1 MQQAFQPFCIRSD
14 RIKPLCMDNCTGRRQ
29 TGKFIFLLGARRPA
43 SSVVS
48 AAVGG
53 AGRSACPVL
62 IRGAP
67 SSLSPHSRPDGAGV
81 RRESRMNTISRTIA
95 STQLAV
101 AAGFSLFS
109 VFQPAVAETAWQD
122 EPVVVTANRTEQSAA
137 AVPARVSVI
146 TRADIERSQ
155 APDLVELLR
164 LEAGIDIARNGGPG
178 GQTSVFMRGANSNH
192 VLVLIDGV
200 RASASGT
207 GAFTWEILDPSV
219 IERIEI
225 VRGPRAAR
233 WGSDAIGGVI
243 QIFTR
248 RADGVSAG
256 IRYGSDND
264 RKATLAAGRQQGEL
278 PLDLVLSARKVEG
291 FSAQNPRGF
300 GFNPDDDGFENLSA
314 ATGGAADL
322 AGGSLSWRGR
332 IAAGETEFDQG
343 VTDYR
348 NWSWRFDYA
357 GASRGPWQW
366 QLGAATLRD
375 RQETETAFGVDEV
388 VTRRLQGDLLAER
401 SLGDSTRGLVGVDAW
416 RESGASRGQWNESR
430 TNIGLFTG
438 LEGTAGSAGYE
449 LAFRV
454 DDDEEFGSE
463 LTGSAGLNWR
473 FGERWRAFTSL
484 GRAFGAPNFSQLYS
498 PGFGGLFAG
507 NPDLDPERSWS
518 AEAGLDFNPTRG
530 QRLTLS
536 AYSNWIDDLIA
547 FSGADFQAVNVAEAR
562 IRGLEFTHSAFVGSW
577 TSRFNL
583 TLQDPQDRDVGRDL
597 LRRAGFKGNWVL
609 GYAVNSRWNVDG
621 ELAHVGDRLDV
632 GGARLASYTLI
643 NLRAAYR
650 LRDHWNLEIRV
661 DNLADRNYEPL
672 VGFNAADRRVFVQL
686 GWSS

>member
-1 MQQAFQPFCIRSD
+1 V
-14 RIKPLCMDNCTGRRQ
+14 K
-29 TGKFIFLLGARRPA
+29 
-43 SSVVS
+43 
-48 AAVGG
+48 
-53 AGRSACPVL
+53 
-62 IRGAP
+62 
-67 SSLSPHSRPDGAGV
+67 
-81 RRESRMNTISRTIA
+81 NTA
-95 STQLAV
+95 STCLVV
-101 AAGFSLFS
+101 AAGLSIVSFS
-109 VFQPAVAETAWQD
+109 QPTVAETAWED
-122 EPVVVTANRTEQSAA
+122 DPIVVTANRIEQSAIS
-137 AVPARVSVI
+137 VPARVSVI

-200 RASASGT
+200 RAAASGT

-248 RADGVSAG
+248 RAEGVSAG
-256 IRYGSDND
+256 VRYGSDND
-264 RKATLAAGRQQGEL
+264 AKATLSAGRQTGNL
-278 PLDLVLSARKVEG
+278 PLDLTLTARRVDG

-300 GFNPDDDGFENLSA
+300 GFDPDEDGFENLSA
-314 ATGGAADL
+314 ATGGAAEI

-332 IAAGETEFDQG
+332 IATGETEFDQG
-343 VTDYR
+343 VTDYD

-357 GASRGPWQW
+357 GASSGPWQW

-375 RQETETAFGVDEV
+375 RLETESAFGVDEV
-388 VTRRLQGDLLAER
+388 VTRRLQGDFLAER
-401 SLGDSTRGLVGVDAW
+401 SFGDSTQWLVGLDAW
-416 RESGASRGQWNESR
+416 RESGVSKGQWNESR
-430 TNIGLFTG
+430 SNVGVFTG
-438 LEGTAGSAGYE
+438 LEGSAGAAGYE
-449 LAFRV
+449 LSIRL
-454 DDDEEFGSE
+454 DDDEEFGTE

-473 FGERWRAFTSL
+473 IDDQWRAFASA
-484 GRAFGAPNFSQLYS
+484 GRAFRAPNFSQLYS
-498 PGFGGLFAG
+498 PGFFGGLFAG

-518 AEAGLDFNPTRG
+518 TEIGFDFKPGAG

-547 FSGADFQAVNVAEAR
+547 FSGPDFQAINVNEAR
-562 IRGLEFTHSAFVGSW
+562 IRGLEFTHGALAGNWSSD
-577 TSRFNL
+577 FNL
-583 TLQDPQDRDVGRDL
+583 TWQDPQDRAAGRNL
-597 LRRAGFKGNWVL
+597 LRRASFKGNWVL
-609 GYAVNSRWNVDG
+609 GYAVGPRWNIDG
-621 ELAHVGDRLDV
+621 ELAHVGNRLDV

-650 LRDHWNLEIRV
+650 LREDWNLEVRV
-661 DNLADRNYEPL
+661 DNLADRDYEPL

-686 GWSS
+686 GWSR

>member
-1 MQQAFQPFCIRSD
+1 M
-14 RIKPLCMDNCTGRRQ
+14 KN
-29 TGKFIFLLGARRPA
+29 
-43 SSVVS
+43 
-48 AAVGG
+48 
-53 AGRSACPVL
+53 
-62 IRGAP
+62 
-67 SSLSPHSRPDGAGV
+67 
-81 RRESRMNTISRTIA
+81 IA
-95 STQLAV
+95 ITRLAV
-101 AAGFSLFS
+101 AAGLSLVS
-109 VFQPAVAETAWQD
+109 VFQSAAAETAWED
-122 EPVVVTANRTEQSAA
+122 DPIVVTANRTEQSAA
-137 AVPARVSVI
+137 SVPARVSVI

-164 LEAGIDIARNGGPG
+164 LEAGIDLARNGGPG

-332 IAAGETEFDQG
+332 ITAGETEFDQG

-401 SLGDSTRGLVGVDAW
+401 SLGDSTRWLVGVDAW

-484 GRAFGAPNFSQLYS
+484 GRAFRAPNFSQLYS

-583 TLQDPQDRDVGRDL
+583 TLQDPQDRDAGRDL

>member
-1 MQQAFQPFCIRSD
+1 MKKSASIGLAF
-14 RIKPLCMDNCTGRRQ
+14 
-29 TGKFIFLLGARRPA
+29 
-43 SSVVS
+43 V
-48 AAVGG
+48 
-53 AGRSACPVL
+53 AG
-62 IRGAP
+62 I
-67 SSLSPHSRPDGAGV
+67 SLV
-81 RRESRMNTISRTIA
+81 
-95 STQLAV
+95 
-101 AAGFSLFS
+101 S
-109 VFQPAVAETAWQD
+109 VFQPAVAETAWED
-122 EPVVVTANRTEQSAA
+122 DPIVVTATRTEQSAMS
-137 AVPARVSVI
+137 VPARVSVI

-200 RASASGT
+200 RAAASGT

-256 IRYGSDND
+256 VRYGSDDD
-264 RKATLAAGRQQGEL
+264 RRVTLAAGRQQGEL
-278 PLDLVLSARKVEG
+278 PLDLTLSARKVDG

-314 ATGGAADL
+314 ATGGAAEL
-322 AGGSLSWRGR
+322 GGGSLSWRGR
-332 IAAGETEFDQG
+332 IASGETEFDQG
-343 VTDYR
+343 VTDYD
-348 NWSWRFDYA
+348 NWSWRFDYV
-357 GASRGPWQW
+357 GASSGPWQW

-375 RQETETAFGVDEV
+375 RLETETAFGLDEV
-388 VTRRLQGDLLAER
+388 VTRRLQGDFLAER
-401 SLGDSTRGLVGVDAW
+401 SLGDGAQWLVGVDAW
-416 RESGASRGQWNESR
+416 RESGTSKGQWNESR
-430 TNIGLFTG
+430 SNVGVFTG
-438 LEGTAGSAGYE
+438 LEGTAAGTGFE
-449 LAFRV
+449 LSLRL
-454 DDDEEFGSE
+454 DDDEEFGAE
-463 LTGSAGLNWR
+463 LTGSAGLNR
-473 FGERWRAFTSL
+473 RIGDRWRAFASV
-484 GRAFGAPNFSQLYS
+484 GRAFRAPNFSQLYS

-518 AEAGLDFNPTRG
+518 AEAGLDFTPVSG

-536 AYSNWIDDLIA
+536 AYSNRIDDLIA
-547 FSGADFQAVNVAEAR
+547 FSGPDFQAVNVNEAR
-562 IRGLEFTHSAFVGSW
+562 IRGLEFTHRAIAGSW
-577 TSRFNL
+577 SSRFNL
-583 TLQDPQDRDVGRDL
+583 TLQDPQDRDAGRDL
-597 LRRAGFKGNWVL
+597 LRRASFKGNWVL

-661 DNLADRNYEPL
+661 DNLADRDYEPL
-672 VGFNAADRRVFVQL
+672 VGFNAPDRRLFVQL
-686 GWSS
+686 GWSR